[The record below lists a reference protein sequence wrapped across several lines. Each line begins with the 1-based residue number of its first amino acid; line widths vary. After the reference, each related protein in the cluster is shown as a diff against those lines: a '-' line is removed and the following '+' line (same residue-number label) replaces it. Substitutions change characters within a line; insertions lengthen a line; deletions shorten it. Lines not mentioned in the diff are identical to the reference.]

1 MGEFALGVE
10 LREGQGKGVARK
22 LRASGRIPGICYRRN
37 AESVPVS
44 LDPKELERL
53 LREASSGINTLFDLK
68 VAGGGDFDG
77 RQVLVKELQRDPISG
92 AYLHADLYAVDL
104 KQTIHISIPI
114 HIKGSAVG
122 VTQAGGILDHATREL
137 DVECLP
143 DAIPEE
149 FAVDVSGLEIGDS
162 IHVRDLVV
170 PEGVEIL
177 NDPDVSI
184 VSVVAP
190 TIVEEEV
197 AAEEEGEEGVE
208 GVEGIEGEATPE
220 GETAAAPEGE
230 AAEKK
235 KKKKSDD

>member
-10 LREGQGKGVARK
+10 LREGRGKGVARK
-22 LRASGRIPGICYRRN
+22 LRATGRIPGICYRRN
-37 AESVPVS
+37 AESIAVS
-44 LDPKELERL
+44 LDPRELEL
-53 LREASSGINTLFDLK
+53 VLQSASAGINTLLDLK

-104 KQTIHISIPI
+104 KQTIHVSIPI
-114 HIKGSAVG
+114 QIKGSAIG
-122 VTQAGGILDHATREL
+122 VTQDAGILDHATREL

-143 DAIPEE
+143 NAIPEE
-149 FAVDVSGLEIGDS
+149 FAVDVSGLDIGDS
-162 IHVRDLVV
+162 IHVRDLEI

-190 TIVEEEV
+190 VAVEEEV
-197 AAEEEGEEGVE
+197 VEDEEAV
-208 GVEGIEGEATPE
+208 EGEALPE
-220 GETAAAPEGE
+220 GEDAAAPEE
-230 AAEKK
+230 SAE
-235 KKKKSDD
+235 KKSDD